1 MEFQNISDFAW
12 RKREKTTIRMTN
24 TFVTQLCTTITPTDS
39 SSKWVR
45 SFSDDDGAIECH
57 AMVISLVD
65 SPFASLPT
73 LCRRFTLI
81 ELLGVSSSGIEVWK
95 AMDLHLTKDVTLK
108 VSADTHMITYDY
120 KALAVYAGATAA
132 SPPSSPT
139 RWPSK
144 SRNASNTLKEM
155 DASSVLYAAP
165 ETFNCLEALGNTVT
179 CDATDVWALGVLYF
193 VMLYGHHPLAPG
205 LVVLDDAMKLP
216 FVEHLRK
223 YDGTVVFP
231 ATPVVPPIVQVRV
244 LLEVLKC

>member
-1 MEFQNISDFAW
+1 
-12 RKREKTTIRMTN
+12 
-24 TFVTQLCTTITPTDS
+24 
-39 SSKWVR
+39 
-45 SFSDDDGAIECH
+45 
-57 AMVISLVD
+57 
-65 SPFASLPT
+65 
-73 LCRRFTLI
+73 
-81 ELLGVSSSGIEVWK
+81 
-95 AMDLHLTKDVTLK
+95 
-108 VSADTHMITYDY
+108 
-120 KALAVYAGATAA
+120 
-132 SPPSSPT
+132 
-139 RWPSK
+139 
-144 SRNASNTLKEM
+144 M

>member
-1 MEFQNISDFAW
+1 MKVCGRRLRRDIDY
-12 RKREKTTIRMTN
+12 IRMQ
-24 TFVTQLCTTITPTDS
+24 VEQ
-39 SSKWVR
+39 
-45 SFSDDDGAIECH
+45 
-57 AMVISLVD
+57 
-65 SPFASLPT
+65 PFIRQSIAV
-73 LCRRFTLI
+73 
-81 ELLGVSSSGIEVWK
+81 VS
-95 AMDLHLTKDVTLK
+95 H
-108 VSADTHMITYDY
+108 
-120 KALAVYAGATAA
+120 AGATAA